1 MSNIPGVKP
10 DLKEEWKKADKN
22 VKVVYIL
29 GMILFGM
36 MMAIGFGIYRF
47 GEFTPDKYEEL
58 LRLTFLTIFAFF
70 GYFMAHVKFKQANR
84 MEHELRVKKGLR
96 YTWDEE
102 DLDELEER
110 GRKLEER
117 N

>member
-1 MSNIPGVKP
+1 MKG
-10 DLKEEWKKADKN
+10 
-22 VKVVYIL
+22 VYIL

-36 MMAIGFGIYRF
+36 MVAIGLGIYRF
-47 GEFTPDKYEEL
+47 GEFAPDKYEEL
-58 LRLTFLTIFAFF
+58 LRVTVLTMFVFF
-70 GYFMAHVKFKQANR
+70 GYFMANVKFKQANR
-84 MEHELRVKKGLR
+84 IEKELRVKKGLR

-110 GRKLEER
+110 VRKLEER